1 MYPVQHVRRFAAA
14 AAALA
19 GLGAALVAFGT
30 TPAFAMVMPP
40 AGSGPDVA
48 PQHLVPVHA
57 VVTGG
62 MPGWQITLIAAVAAL
77 LTATVAVLLDRARAT
92 RRKAIIAAA

>member
-1 MYPVQHVRRFAAA
+1 MHLTHRVRRF

-19 GLGAALVAFGT
+19 GLGAALVAFGI

-40 AGSGPDVA
+40 AGGSDVV

-57 VVTGG
+57 VVAGG
-62 MPGWQITLIAAVAAL
+62 MPGWQIALIAAAAAL

-92 RRKAIIAAA
+92 RRNAVAAAA

>member
-1 MYPVQHVRRFAAA
+1 MHLIQRVRRF

-19 GLGAALVAFGT
+19 GLGAALVAFGA

-40 AGSGPDVA
+40 AGGGPDGVR
-48 PQHLVPVHA
+48 QHLLPVHA

-62 MPGWQITLIAAVAAL
+62 MPGWQINLIAAGAAL
-77 LTATVAVLLDRARAT
+77 FAATVAVLLDRARAT
-92 RRKAIIAAA
+92 RREAITAAA